1 MCKRPRISSPN
12 GIIFF
17 SATEKVRPEAFVLA
31 PDTQKFESEPE
42 EPGIAISN
50 VIVPDSQDTEEQVE
64 EKVNVDQVF
73 ITDLDATICYQV
85 ISIAQIVSVS

>member
-1 MCKRPRISSPN
+1 M
-12 GIIFF
+12 
-17 SATEKVRPEAFVLA
+17 FVLA

-64 EKVNVDQVF
+64 EKVDVDQVF
-73 ITDLDATICYQV
+73 VTDLDATMLPGDQYCPNCKCILICNDASTQTWLG
-85 ISIAQIVSVS
+85 